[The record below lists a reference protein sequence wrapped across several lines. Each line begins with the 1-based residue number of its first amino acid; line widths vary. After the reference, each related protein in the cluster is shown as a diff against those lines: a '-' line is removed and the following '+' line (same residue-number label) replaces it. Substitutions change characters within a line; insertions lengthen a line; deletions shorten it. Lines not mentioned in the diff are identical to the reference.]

1 MQVYEN
7 LLEEVNKYVAREPIQ
22 DTDEVISAYTLW
34 TALKYEANKLNYVY
48 RENQDLLDFVN
59 YIYREAHSVPDLY
72 ETATENLGEVKIPL
86 FRPLQFSSVKA
97 AVGNKG
103 VSFYFYAT
111 GKNNEFYHNCVCV
124 ERDFFDDSYYGEHAN
139 SFLVRN
145 CKPLLDAKF
154 EFMKF
159 VAEIKTN
166 SYEQVI
172 KSSPFEIKMSHLYED
187 KPKLYVS
194 LDKNTDPS
202 DSQYKKYYDKTQT
215 IDEVVTKQCSKIL
228 QVTPVEVASLNG
240 FCSAILNRYL
250 NEKDQTPIGFG
261 LNPKEEDKPKQLK
274 KNRNN

>member
-1 MQVYEN
+1 MKVYEN

-48 RENQDLLDFVN
+48 RENQDLLDFAN

-72 ETATENLGEVKIPL
+72 ETATDNLGEVKIPF
-86 FRPLQFSSVKA
+86 FRPLQFSKVKA
-97 AVGNKG
+97 AVGTGG
-103 VSFYFYAT
+103 VSFYFYAA

-159 VAEIKTN
+159 VAEIKTS

-187 KPKLYVS
+187 KPRLHVS
-194 LDKNTDPS
+194 LDKDTDPS
-202 DSQYKKYYDKTQT
+202 NSQYKKYYDKTQT
-215 IDEVVTKQCSKIL
+215 IDEVVTHSVTKIL
-228 QVTPVEVASLNG
+228 QVTPVEVSSLNG
-240 FCSAILNRYL
+240 YCSAILNRYL

-261 LNPKEEDKPKQLK
+261 LNPKEEDKPKQFK